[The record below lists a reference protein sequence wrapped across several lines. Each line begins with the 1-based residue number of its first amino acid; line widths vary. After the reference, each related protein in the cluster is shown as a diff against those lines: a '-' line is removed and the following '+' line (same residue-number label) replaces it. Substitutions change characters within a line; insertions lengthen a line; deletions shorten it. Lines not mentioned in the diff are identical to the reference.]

1 MEKGKIITM
10 KITIGENI
18 RHYRKELCLTQEQL
32 AEAMGVTVGA
42 VSKWESG
49 LSNPDIGMIPE
60 LADLFEISVDV
71 LFGYQLNC
79 RTMELA
85 AEKIRNLRISKRI
98 QEGIAE
104 AEKALQRYP
113 NSFDV
118 VYQSA
123 DLFQLAGV
131 ERNDKSA
138 LHKALEL
145 YGRACGLISQNT
157 DEGISE
163 LSLQINIGQ
172 VYVALGEIEPALDT
186 LKKYNACGINNGLI
200 GMLLSQSD
208 RCEEALPYL
217 SENLVDCVMGLFQT
231 IIGLSGC
238 FDSKG
243 DEKQS
248 IEALLW
254 LYGVLEGL
262 KLPHKVSYLDK
273 MQVILLSG
281 CAQVAAVMDDVEMTK
296 EYLGQAVAMA
306 RVFDAS
312 QASDNM
318 QVYDVRNIKFYYGKT
333 QTVGDNFGET
343 AMGGIEKALTSNE
356 RTGSIFTKLWRNIK
370 NEEK

>member
-1 MEKGKIITM
+1 M
-10 KITIGENI
+10 KITVGENI

-32 AEAMGVTVGA
+32 AEAVGVTVGA

-49 LSNPDIGMIPE
+49 FSNPDIGMLPE

-71 LFGYQLNC
+71 LLGYQLNC
-79 RTMELA
+79 RTMRLA
-85 AEKIRNLRISKRI
+85 AERIHELRVARKIE
-98 QEGIAE
+98 EGISE

-131 ERNDKSA
+131 ERNDKAA

-163 LSLQINIGQ
+163 LSLQISIGQ

-231 IIGLSGC
+231 IIGLCGC

-243 DEKQS
+243 DEKQA
-248 IEALLW
+248 IEAFLW

-281 CAQVAAVMDDVEMTK
+281 CAQVAAIMNDVETAE
-296 EYLGQAVAMA
+296 EYLRRAVEMA
-306 RVFDAS
+306 RAFDAS
-312 QASDNM
+312 QSSDNM
-318 QVYDVRNIKFYYGKT
+318 QAYNIKNIKFYYGKT
-333 QTVGDNFGET
+333 HTVGDSFGET
-343 AMGGIEKALTSNE
+343 AMSGIEKALTSDE
-356 RTGSIFTKLWRNIK
+356 RTRPIFTRLWRNIV

>member
-1 MEKGKIITM
+1 M
-10 KITIGENI
+10 KIAIGENI

-49 LSNPDIGMIPE
+49 HSNPDIGMLPE

-71 LFGYQLNC
+71 LLGYQLNC

-85 AEKIRNLRISKRI
+85 AERIYNLRISKRI

-123 DLFQLAGV
+123 DLFQLTGV
-131 ERNDKSA
+131 ERNDKAA

-145 YGRACGLISQNT
+145 YGRACALISQNT
-157 DEGISE
+157 DEAISE
-163 LSLQINIGQ
+163 LSLQINIGE
-172 VYVALGEIEPALDT
+172 VYVALGEIEQALGT

-217 SENLVDCVMGLFQT
+217 SENLLDCVMGLFRT
-231 IIGLSGC
+231 VIGLSGC

-243 DEKQS
+243 DAKQS
-248 IEALLW
+248 IEAFLW

-281 CAQVAAVMDDVEMTK
+281 CAKVAAFINDVETAE
-296 EYLGQAVAMA
+296 EYFRRAVTMA
-306 RVFDAS
+306 RVFDDS
-312 QASDNM
+312 QSSDNM
-318 QVYDVRNIKFYYGKT
+318 QAYNIRNIKFYNGKPH
-333 QTVGDNFGET
+333 TVGDSFGET
-343 AMGGIEKALTSNE
+343 AMSGIEKALISDE
-356 RTGSIFTKLWRNIK
+356 RTGPIFDELWRKIE